1 MSIKLTRL
9 SLALAFACAAI
20 GCNQQQQAAAPAA
33 PVVAPAAA
41 TPDAAVKA
49 SLQAL
54 RSNNIG
60 ALLDNS
66 LPTAQLAKIKA
77 DWNKDLNKDPITDED
92 RKKFAEGLAKL
103 TAPDAEA
110 KLYAEI
116 EPKLKEADAQ
126 MAQQMPMMIA
136 MGQGMLQSSV
146 QQSKDLDDKQKEQ
159 ATAAIAATAAWA
171 QKVKFTDPALVKQAI
186 AVGCK
191 TARDI
196 NVKTLDE
203 ARALTYDQGMQKA
216 GIVLGGVK
224 QVFEVYG
231 FSIDKTLDSAKV
243 ETVTN
248 QGDAAKIKL
257 SYTLFDT
264 PLSSDSDMVK
274 VDGRWY
280 GKQALEQFNKLKQEA
295 AAAEAAKTAAPAPA
309 AAAPA
314 AEPAAEPGKTFQPA
328 DDSGLKPVEKH

>member
-33 PVVAPAAA
+33 APVVAPAAA
-41 TPDAAVKA
+41 GPDAAIKA

-60 ALLDNS
+60 ALLDNT

-77 DWNKDLNKDPITDED
+77 DWNKDLNKDPVTDDD
-92 RKKFAEGLAKL
+92 RKKFAEGVAKL

-136 MGQGMLQSSV
+136 MGQGMLQSTV

-191 TARDI
+191 TARDVNI
-196 NVKTLDE
+196 KTLDE

-243 ETVTN
+243 ETVAN
-248 QGDAAKIKL
+248 QGDAAKVKL

-295 AAAEAAKTAAPAPA
+295 AAAEAAKTAPA
-309 AAAPA
+309 AAATPA

-328 DDSGLKPVEKH
+328 DDSGLKPADSH